1 MTYVIL
7 SGVGMHTKQN
17 LVTVLLLT
25 GIVLSVAVNLPIA
38 TLYATETDPT
48 DLGEVEIREYEG
60 ADLSSIDA
68 FRENSIKGP
77 QYIDIETYK
86 LNITGLVNNYMEYT
100 YDEVIGNYQSYKKVV
115 TLHCVEGWR
124 ATILWEGVLV
134 KDLIADADGDPS
146 ANTVIF
152 YAYDGYSTSLPL
164 DYIINNNIM
173 IAYKMNNVTMPPERG
188 YPFELVAES
197 KWGYKWIKWIT
208 TIELSDDD
216 TYKGFWESRGW
227 PNDATITPTD
237 GTGTPGGGIPEF
249 PSWIIL
255 PLFLATTLFV
265 VIYRKKLFH
274 SHQINGASLQTRT
287 TKLAITNQLA

>member
-1 MTYVIL
+1 MFYVVFWCCAEI
-7 SGVGMHTKQN
+7 SDNFISFGSPRIYGFGMYTKRQ
-17 LVTVLLLT
+17 LIKVLLLV
-25 GIVLSVAVNLPIA
+25 GIVLSVAANIPVKN
-38 TLYATETDPT
+38 LYATDTEPT

-60 ADLSSIDA
+60 QDLSSVNA

-86 LNITGLVNNYMEYT
+86 LNVTGLVNNELEYT

-115 TLHCVEGWR
+115 TLNCVEGWR
-124 ATILWEGVLV
+124 VNILWEGVLV
-134 KDLIADADGDPS
+134 KDLIADAGVDPS

-164 DYIINNNIM
+164 DYIIDNNIM

-208 TIELSDDD
+208 TIELSDNAE
-216 TYKGFWESRGW
+216 YKGFWESRGW
-227 PNDATITPTD
+227 SND
-237 GTGTPGGGIPEF
+237 GTIILPGGNTGGGGIPEF
-249 PSWIIL
+249 PAWIIL
-255 PLFLATTLFV
+255 PLFLVTTLFV
-265 VIYRKKLFH
+265 VIFRKKIFT
-274 SHQINGASLQTRT
+274 SVR
-287 TKLAITNQLA
+287 